1 MSELDLEGVPPTS
14 HPLDLVNVLAEDEPV
29 PSLSREEA
37 LANAPDPEDGFFGC
51 RRMSARFGE
60 SARFGTR
67 LRCGLTRCS
76 QGGLRSPTRR
86 LDRGG
91 RRDRHPA
98 ADRGGGNDLLD
109 GRGSSQELF
118 DAYRAAIDERD
129 GELHCFLR
137 RCDGEGEAIP
147 IALKDVIG
155 TKGVETTA
163 GSKILAGYVPVYD
176 STVAARCKARGL
188 RLLGK
193 TNTDEFAMGSSTENS
208 AFGPSRNPWDPT
220 RVPGGSG
227 GRLGGRRRGRPRAV
241 GARLRHRRLDQ
252 AAGRALRQRRA
263 AADVRDGQPLRD
275 RRLRLVARPGRPGD
289 EDRPRRRVPLLG
301 DRRSRPGRL
310 DDRRRAAGRDP
321 GAART

>member
-1 MSELDLEGVPPTS
+1 MIDTLRLT
-14 HPLDLVNVLAEDEPV
+14 AEQV
-29 PSLSREEA
+29 
-37 LANAPDPEDGFFGC
+37 
-51 RRMSARFGE
+51 
-60 SARFGTR
+60 
-67 LRCGLTRCS
+67 
-76 QGGLRSPTRR
+76 
-86 LDRGG
+86 
-91 RRDRHPA
+91 
-98 ADRGGGNDLLD
+98 NDLLEK
-109 GRGSSQELF
+109 GEVSSQEIF

-137 RCDGEGEAIP
+137 LCDGEGEGIP

-176 STVAARCKARGL
+176 STVATRCKGRGL

-208 AFGPSRNPWDPT
+208 AYGPSRNPWDPT
-220 RVPGGSG
+220 RVPG
-227 GRLGGRRRGRPRAV
+227 RLGRRLGSRGRGRNGAV

-275 RRLRLVARPGRPGD
+275 RRLRLVARPGRAGD
-289 EDRPRRRVPLLG
+289 EDRPRLRVPLLG
-301 DRRSRPGRL
+301 DLRSRPGRL
-310 DDRRRAAGRDP
+310 DDRGRAAGRD
-321 GAART
+321 ARRART